1 MLWQGSCVGRGAG
14 RGGVQQ
20 GRRNRAGGSG
30 AGLTCSVSS
39 SRRGRVPGL
48 GRGAVPA
55 NSSVRQIQR
64 VLMRRCGVCT
74 STFDTATP
82 LVQVQVNAHR
92 HKSQLQ
98 HSCSIFLAHES
109 GTCAGMDWPAESGVE
124 SVREQGRAG
133 ATYHAEDRGNL
144 QRRGALHG
152 RCVERVRN

>member
-1 MLWQGSCVGRGAG
+1 M
-14 RGGVQQ
+14 
-20 GRRNRAGGSG
+20 GRRLRTKIRAGGSG

-55 NSSVRQIQR
+55 KSSVRQIQR